1 MTGTDDEATGST
13 TEWVLSDRQTDGV
26 LVLTLNDPG
35 TRNALGPDMMD
46 QLVRAVEDFDADPG
60 LRCLVITGAAGAFC
74 SGANVRGFQR
84 RIEAREADERA
95 AADGPA
101 ARPRPWESLDP
112 TYTARE
118 SGRHGTGPEIIR
130 VLHNIQ
136 KPSIAAVNGP
146 AYGLGCGLSLTC
158 DFRIAGRSA
167 RFSEAFIRNGLIPAD
182 GSTWQL
188 PKLIGVA
195 NTLWMQYTGD
205 AVGAEE
211 AYRIGLVNRVVE
223 DDDLMDSALEM
234 ATRLAGGPT
243 YAMGLIKHLVHQG
256 HQQDLAEHLPIA
268 SRAQDLARGTD
279 DHKEGV
285 AAFLEKRPPR
295 FTGR

>member
-1 MTGTDDEATGST
+1 MTTTDDADTGST
-13 TEWVLSDRQTDGV
+13 TEWVLSDTTTDGV

-35 TRNALGPDMMD
+35 TRNALGPEMMD
-46 QLVRAVEDFDADPG
+46 QLVGAVEGFDADSD

-84 RIEAREADERA
+84 RIEAREEAERA
-95 AADGPA
+95 SAEDPA
-101 ARPRPWESLDP
+101 ARPRPWETLDP

-118 SGRHGTGPEIIR
+118 TGRRSMGPEIIR
-130 VLHNIQ
+130 VLHNLQ

-146 AYGLGCGLSLTC
+146 AYGLGCGLALTC
-158 DFRIAGRSA
+158 DIRIAGRSA

-205 AVGAEE
+205 AVGADD
-211 AYRIGLVNRVVE
+211 AYRIGLVNRVV
-223 DDDLMDSALEM
+223 DDDELLDSVRAM

-243 YAMGLIKHLVHQG
+243 YAMGLIKQLVHQG